1 MLAQFSEH
9 INTHFSFL
17 KDKKSLIAISGG
29 LDSVVLTHLLNQL
42 NFSIS
47 LAHCN
52 FRLRGKDA
60 DQDEVFVKQLAE
72 QLRVPVFTRSF
83 ETEIVAKQEKL
94 SIQLAARKL
103 RYDWFDELTKE
114 HKLDYLLTAHHA
126 DDNLETFLI
135 NTIRGTGLD
144 GLTGIPEKN
153 EKIIRPLLPFSREQ
167 IESYA
172 KENSIIWREDSTN
185 AETKYLRNKIRHEV
199 IPILK
204 ELNPSLLT
212 SFGQTIENLKGSRQI
227 IDDRIEEVS
236 SNVISSNSKEECPP
250 ESVTSSGVES
260 RRGISEKAKIQK
272 IDIKKL
278 KKLNNPKAYLYELLK
293 AYGFTEWND
302 ITNLLEAQS
311 GKQVLSKTH
320 RLVKDRDYLLLSDLL
335 PTKTEEKVYRIKEK
349 DEYLEIEDFKLKLS
363 SVKTRNL
370 KPETQNSTYVDK
382 DKLKFPLNVRKW
394 KNGDYFYPFGMQ
406 GKKKL
411 SKFFKDEK
419 MSLLQKEKIWLLC
432 SESQIVWIIGRRL
445 DDRYKIKDTTKNILK
460 IEIIK

>member
-1 MLAQFSEH
+1 MLTQFSEH
-9 INTHFSFL
+9 INIHFSFL
-17 KDKKSLIAISGG
+17 KDKKLLIAISGG
-29 LDSVVLTHLLNQL
+29 LDSVALTHLFNQL

-72 QLRVPVFTRSF
+72 QLQVPVFTRSF
-83 ETEIVAKQEKL
+83 ETEIVAKQKKL
-94 SIQLAARKL
+94 SIQLTARKL
-103 RYDWFDELTKE
+103 RYDWFDELTKK

-153 EKIIRPLLPFSREQ
+153 KNIIRPLLLFSREQ
-167 IESYA
+167 IENYA
-172 KENSIIWREDSTN
+172 KENNIAWQEDSTN

-227 IDDRIEEVS
+227 IDDRITRVKKTA
-236 SNVISSNSKEECPP
+236 VIPAPDGYRE
-250 ESVTSSGVES
+250 G
-260 RRGISEKAKIQK
+260 IQK
-272 IDIKKL
+272 LSIENL

-293 AYGFTEWND
+293 NCGFTEWND

-311 GKQVLSKTH
+311 GKQALSKTH

-335 PTKTEEKVYRIKEK
+335 PTKTEEKAYRIKKK
-349 DEYLEIEDFKLKLS
+349 DEDLEIEDFKLKLS

-370 KPETQNSTYVDK
+370 KPETQNTTYVDK

-419 MSLLQKEKIWLLC
+419 ISLLQKEKIWLLC
-432 SESQIVWIIGRRL
+432 SENQIVWIIGRRL